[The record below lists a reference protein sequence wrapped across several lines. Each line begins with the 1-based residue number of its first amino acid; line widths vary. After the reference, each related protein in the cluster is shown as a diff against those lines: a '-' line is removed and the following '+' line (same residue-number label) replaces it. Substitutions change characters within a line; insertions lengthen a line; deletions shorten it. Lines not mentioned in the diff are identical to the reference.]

1 MKIAKIIAIS
11 FSQKSVRLKTELAG
25 DPPVWTLHSQ
35 NFNTNKEI
43 EDLILF
49 HIEQENACNPGI
61 PVDVVFVNNNV
72 GNKKGNQFV
81 NSLTNIK
88 LNYGKIIVIQNDN
101 SGWSYGGYNRGFQE
115 LKNHYD
121 YFIFTEDDVIIAKD
135 NYAKIGLE
143 LFINTKNCGFVAY
156 AGLNHLHSSAKFGK
170 FEKQIFPHAHGGIGL
185 TSTKVLNEV
194 TQLYGKLP
202 HRESSEKNKATIDPY
217 FAESLSLKQMQSGF
231 SEKDKVILEG
241 EIKFTNVIY
250 KMGYSLIEIPENNKL
265 FENAYDLMRN
275 ISMPWKPSF
284 IEIKLWYFK
293 KNLRRIAYETLIYL
307 KMYKYYSKIKRFL
320 AQLHV

>member
-1 MKIAKIIAIS
+1 MKIAKIIATS
-11 FSQKSVRLKTELAG
+11 FYPKTVRLNTELCG
-25 DPPVWTLHSQ
+25 DPPVYALHSQ

-43 EDLILF
+43 EDLILLN
-49 HIEQENACNPGI
+49 IEQENTCNPGI
-61 PVDVVFVNNNV
+61 PVDLVFVNNDV

-81 NSLTNIK
+81 NLLTNIK
-88 LNYGKIIVIQNDN
+88 LNYGNIIVIQNDN
-101 SGWSYGGYNRGFQE
+101 MGWSYGAYNRGFQE

-143 LFINTKNCGFVAY
+143 LFINTKNCGFVSY
-156 AGLNHLHSSAKFGK
+156 VGINHKNS
-170 FEKQIFPHAHGGIGL
+170 FENSVCPHAHGGMGL
-185 TSTKVLNEV
+185 TSSQVLNKV
-194 TQLYGKLP
+194 IQQYGKLP
-202 HRESSEKNKATIDPY
+202 HSES
-217 FAESLSLKQMQSGF
+217 F
-231 SEKDKVILEG
+231 EKDKVILEG

-284 IEIKLWYFK
+284 IEKKLWYYK